1 MSITLQIEKKIPF
14 PSLSIVFWNY
24 THVELKI
31 RGAHESSPP
40 EGSNGHPNLERF
52 LRQFVLFRSIHY
64 THCV

>member
-1 MSITLQIEKKIPF
+1 MSITLQIGKNFRF
-14 PSLSIVFWNY
+14 PLSIVFWNY

-40 EGSNGHPNLERF
+40 EGSNGHPNFERF

-64 THCV
+64 THCG